1 MDARENRYA
10 LTKRHVLLLCACDD
24 FNAGAHAELD
34 NVKNVNPAR
43 FVLKKRY
50 RFVEGY
56 KIIIFNETT
65 SGTMS
70 KDLKINVKNL
80 VI

>member
-1 MDARENRYA
+1 M
-10 LTKRHVLLLCACDD
+10 LTKRHVLLLRACDD
-24 FNAGAHAELD
+24 FIAGAHAELD
-34 NVKNVNPAR
+34 IVKNVNPAR

-50 RFVEGY
+50 RFRSVEGY
-56 KIIIFNETT
+56 KIIIFNETN

-70 KDLKINVKNL
+70 KDLKINVKNF